1 MFVWMWAMALAS
13 EPAGPVVEALAAPP
27 EADALRRALSMRH
40 PVPCAELEAELAAPV
55 DALRW
60 AVREVQQ
67 PPWAA
72 MHAAECLTKG
82 HAEAVQADLVHWV
95 SDPAWMGLGKQTL
108 TLLDALPE
116 KVALEVAR
124 AALRGPVADKA
135 LETVQTDPR
144 PAVRALEVAP

>member
-1 MFVWMWAMALAS
+1 MMVWMWAL
-13 EPAGPVVEALAAPP
+13 ALAADPGPTVEPLAVPP

-40 PVPCAELEAELAAPV
+40 PVPCEVLEADLAAPV

-60 AVREVQQ
+60 AVSEVQQ

-72 MHAAECLTKG
+72 MHAAECLTRN
-82 HAEAVQADLVHWV
+82 HPEAAKADLLRWV
-95 SDPAWMGLGKQTL
+95 TEPGLIGLGRQTL
-108 TLLDALPE
+108 GLLDAVPE
-116 KVALEVAR
+116 AVAIEVAR
-124 AALRGPVADKA
+124 AALVGPVADKA